1 MKEEKEQM
9 ALLIDE
15 FGGFSGIVTMED
27 LVEEIVGNI
36 LDEYDEDEE
45 SIIKLSDN
53 KFIING
59 KLPIHE
65 LNQELDLKFDEA
77 SSEYDTIAGLIVSKI
92 DKIPTSGENI
102 ELDIDNIH
110 LKVLEANKSRIKKVL
125 LEKNKIDKEIA

>member
-1 MKEEKEQM
+1 
-9 ALLIDE
+9 
-15 FGGFSGIVTMED
+15 MED
-27 LVEEIVGNI
+27 LVEEIVCNI

-125 LEKNKIDKEIA
+125 LEKNKIDEEIA